1 LPHCGGGL
9 PGGIFGFAPE
19 PEMPRNPMVSIVAHG
34 RFTVR
39 HASPRIVAGAIAA
52 IEAGELAEL
61 PDGEDD
67 GLRFAA
73 GNALVAT
80 TTIGPPFGATLLDPA
95 GRAAAPMA
103 PEISFGPFCLL
114 PGQRVLLEAG
124 RPVGIGSRALDL
136 LVALV
141 DRAGHLV
148 TKEELISRVWPN
160 VTVSDG
166 NLKTQ
171 IAALRSALGDGRD
184 GARYVVSTPGRGYC
198 FVAPIVR
205 SSGPRWSP
213 TPAASLD
220 SPIDLPV
227 SAARLIGRGGIVQEL
242 HRGLWKH
249 RFVTIVGPVGIG
261 KTAVALAVAEAL
273 EASCKFSVCFVDLS
287 QLSSQSR
294 VVGALAS
301 ALGVATSGADAT
313 ERVIA
318 FLRGRQMLVVLD
330 CCDRVVDE
338 AAVLAE
344 RMLEGSPGVRIL
356 ATSREALRAEGEV
369 VCRLSP
375 LETPLDPDRLTAIE
389 ALTFP
394 AIQLFVERASWNIDD
409 FELNDADAP
418 VVAEI
423 CRRLDGVPLAIE
435 LAAGHV
441 HAFGARGVA
450 AVLGDR
456 FRLLMRGRRTAP
468 QRHKTLGAA
477 LDWSYEALS
486 EAERAVL
493 RRLSVFAGAFTLDA
507 ACAMSTDAATSA
519 PEVAEIVGSLV
530 AKSLLQADVTT
541 LCCFYR
547 LLETTR
553 AYIEEKLAQSG
564 EMHYVACRYAE
575 FSRATPNRRS
585 PMFTHSIEVGRP
597 PEPGGAPTAG
607 RRVRPDAP
615 LR

>member
-1 LPHCGGGL
+1 LGTMNGQLAMP
-9 PGGIFGFAPE
+9 FG
-19 PEMPRNPMVSIVAHG
+19 SVAHG

-39 HASPRIVAGAIAA
+39 HASPGIAVGAIAEM
-52 IEAGELAEL
+52 EAGQLA
-61 PDGEDD
+61 DGEDD
-67 GLRFAA
+67 GLPFAA
-73 GNALVAT
+73 GNVLVAT
-80 TTIGPPFGATLLDPA
+80 TTIAPPQVQCAFGATLLEPA
-95 GRAAAPMA
+95 GRAAA

-124 RPVGIGSRALDL
+124 RPVSIGSRALDL

-141 DRAGHLV
+141 ERAGHLV
-148 TKEELISRVWPN
+148 TKEDLISRVWPN

-171 IAALRSALGDGRD
+171 IAVLRSALGDGRD

-205 SSGPRWSP
+205 SSGPRPSP
-213 TPAASLD
+213 TPAASLN

-227 SAARLIGRGGIVQEL
+227 SATRLIGRGGIVHEL
-242 HRGLWKH
+242 HRWLQKH

-261 KTAVALAVAEAL
+261 KTAVAMAVAGAL
-273 EASCKFSVCFVDLS
+273 EASCKSSVCAVDLS
-287 QLSSQSR
+287 QLSDQTQ

-301 ALGVATSGADAT
+301 ALGVATNGDDPT

-344 RMLEGSPGVRIL
+344 RVLEDSPGVRIL
-356 ATSREALRAEGEV
+356 ATSCEALRTEDEV

-375 LETPLDPDRLTAIE
+375 LETPLDPDRLTAVE

-394 AIQLFVERASWNIDD
+394 AIQLFVECVSWNIDD

-435 LAAGHV
+435 LTAGHL
-441 HAFGARGVA
+441 HMFGARGVA

-468 QRHKTLGAA
+468 QRHQSLGAA
-477 LDWSYEALS
+477 LDWSYETLS

-493 RRLSVFAGAFTLDA
+493 RRLSLFAGAFTLDA
-507 ACAMSTDAATSA
+507 ACAMGADAATSA
-519 PEVAEIVGSLV
+519 PEVAEIVGNLV
-530 AKSLLQADVTT
+530 AKSLLQADVSRFS
-541 LCCFYR
+541 CFYR

-553 AYIEEKLAQSG
+553 SYLEEKLGQSG
-564 EMHYVACRYAE
+564 EIHDIVRRHAE
-575 FSRATPNRRS
+575 YIRGCSEPPLA
-585 PMFTHSIEVGRP
+585 EVH
-597 PEPGGAPTAG
+597 AFN
-607 RRVRPDAP
+607 
-615 LR
+615 